1 MSDDTI
7 ARVKEKIL
15 SQILRMPAFE
25 VTASQPPEAPYSID
39 FMKLAGSALA
49 LKETA
54 RAYQLL
60 FRAEGLQNIQRIAG
74 VSPSG
79 ETFAALLSYL
89 EKKPLLWLSAVATTP
104 QMRIM
109 GLLQPGDSVLLV
121 DGVHEPTVLAE
132 AASII
137 QAEGGLANDAIVL
150 IGSRQTGS
158 TTERTVKVHALLSV
172 PEIVNYM
179 ASKGAIDKRQVSFL
193 QNHQ

>member
-7 ARVKEKIL
+7 ARVKEKVL
-15 SQILRMPAFE
+15 SQILRMSAFE

-104 QMRIM
+104 QRRIM
-109 GLLQPGDSVLLV
+109 GLLQPDDSVLLV
-121 DGVHEPTVLAE
+121 DGVDEPTILAE

-158 TTERTVKVHALLSV
+158 TTGHAVKVHALLSV

-179 ASKGAIDKRQVSFL
+179 ASKGAIDKRQASFL
-193 QNHQ
+193 QNHH